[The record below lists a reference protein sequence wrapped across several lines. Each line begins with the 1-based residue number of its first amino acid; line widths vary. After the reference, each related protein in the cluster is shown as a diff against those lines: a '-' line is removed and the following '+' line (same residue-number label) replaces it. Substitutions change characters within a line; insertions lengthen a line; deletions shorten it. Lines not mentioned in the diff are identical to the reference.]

1 MLAQLI
7 SLSKYITLLLLLG
20 QKILVRVLVV
30 IKKQWILLSL
40 IIWQKVKLLL

>member
-20 QKILVRVLVV
+20 QKILVRVLV